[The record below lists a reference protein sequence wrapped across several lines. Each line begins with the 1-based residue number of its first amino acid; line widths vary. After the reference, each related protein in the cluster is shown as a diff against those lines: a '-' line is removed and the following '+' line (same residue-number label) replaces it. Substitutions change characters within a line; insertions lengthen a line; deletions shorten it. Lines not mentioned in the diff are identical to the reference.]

1 MSISIISYHI
11 LYGLSFL
18 IVLINKKT
26 PVFQEFMHKYGAS
39 DENRTHVVS
48 LEG

>member
-1 MSISIISYHI
+1 MKTKENLI
-11 LYGLSFL
+11 LT
-18 IVLINKKT
+18 NKKKELQDE
-26 PVFQEFMHKYGAS
+26 VHQIQNGAG

>member
-1 MSISIISYHI
+1 MSIKKPT
-11 LYGLSFL
+11 LS
-18 IVLINKKT
+18 VNR
-26 PVFQEFMHKYGAS
+26 YSGAG

>member
-1 MSISIISYHI
+1 MKAKENLI
-11 LYGLSFL
+11 LQ
-18 IVLINKKT
+18 NKKNELQYE
-26 PVFQEFMHKYGAS
+26 VRQIQSGAG

>member
-1 MSISIISYHI
+1 MKAKENLI
-11 LYGLSFL
+11 LT
-18 IVLINKKT
+18 NKKNELQDE
-26 PVFQEFMHKYGAS
+26 VRQIQSGAG

>member
-1 MSISIISYHI
+1 MKTKENLI
-11 LYGLSFL
+11 LT
-18 IVLINKKT
+18 NKKKNELQYE
-26 PVFQEFMHKYGAS
+26 VRQIQSGAG

>member
-1 MSISIISYHI
+1 MKTKENLI
-11 LYGLSFL
+11 LT
-18 IVLINKKT
+18 NKKNELQYE
-26 PVFQEFMHKYGAS
+26 VRQIQSGAG